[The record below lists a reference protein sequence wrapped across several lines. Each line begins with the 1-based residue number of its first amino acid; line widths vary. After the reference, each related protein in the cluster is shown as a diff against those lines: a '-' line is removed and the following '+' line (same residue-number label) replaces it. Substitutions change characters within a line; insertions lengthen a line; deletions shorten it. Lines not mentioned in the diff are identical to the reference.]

1 MAAIL
6 LFVFLSLS
14 LFSFLRVV
22 YIRSRCSLVEHLLSV
37 LFEFRAAV
45 RYLLVSVGSG
55 AGPVGILGVAL
66 LWHVRLVNDHTL
78 GTNCVLLGRCRCR
91 PVALVAGRGA
101 VDGCSSTIRGRGCFR
116 LLANDVEHT
125 VFQGLL
131 VFGEPVLLPGV
142 VKDAWVQAVPR
153 HAALE
158 EVEAGAVVGLLLKL
172 QGAAVLHVFTELTWM
187 ATAELLK
194 RRFDLLLLDVV
205 VLFVL

>member
-1 MAAIL
+1 
-6 LFVFLSLS
+6 
-14 LFSFLRVV
+14 
-22 YIRSRCSLVEHLLSV
+22 LSV

-55 AGPVGILGVAL
+55 ASPVGKLGVAL

-78 GTNCVLLGRCRCR
+78 GVLLGRCRCR

-142 VKDAWVQAVPR
+142 VKDACVQAVPR